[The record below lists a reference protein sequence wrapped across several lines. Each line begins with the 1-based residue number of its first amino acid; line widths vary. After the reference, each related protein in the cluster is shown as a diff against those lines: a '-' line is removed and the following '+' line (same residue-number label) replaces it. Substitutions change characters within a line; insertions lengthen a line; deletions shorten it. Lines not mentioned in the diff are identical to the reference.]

1 MQSNPTTQAPQISD
15 TEALRLLFDMVA
27 TPSVS
32 RDEAGF
38 AARFAERL
46 AELGL
51 RTRIDAAGNLIAEC
65 GTQTATPHVAL
76 VGHIDTVPGS
86 PRVHD
91 DGTRIWGRG
100 SVDAKAPFA
109 AFVAAAVRYQAAAER
124 GDVAPLAISIVG
136 CVEEE
141 VPSSKGAH
149 FLVEHGLDFD
159 GAPIVPDFLI
169 VGEPSG
175 SDGITLGYKGHIAA
189 RLTLIKATCH
199 GAHDEASAGELAVAM
214 WTHVAAQAQVANPPT
229 ASTLPESAS
238 PKSPWDAGAPVEG
251 KPVKDRLGASAPT
264 EAPHSNQQRP
274 MFERWIPRLN
284 SIATHTDGA
293 KERAELHLSLRIP
306 PGPTTTDAFAW
317 LERVARQA
325 LQESNAG
332 QATLTFERDS
342 AGLPAWSGPRTTPL
356 TRALSRAILEQGA
369 RPNFKVKSGTADLN
383 LLAPLWGCPAVAYG
397 PGDAALD
404 HRPDEHIEH
413 QEFLRGVRVLEAAL
427 AELARA

>member
-1 MQSNPTTQAPQISD
+1 MNSLTTSPATARQAAAIPFTDAQ
-15 TEALRLLFDMVA
+15 ALGLLLDMVA

-32 RDEAGF
+32 RSEAGF
-38 AARFAERL
+38 AARFAARL

-51 RTRIDAAGNLIAEC
+51 RTRVDAAGNLIAEC
-65 GTQTATPHVAL
+65 GTQTATLHVAL
-76 VGHIDTVPGS
+76 VGHIDTVPGF

-91 DGTRIWGRG
+91 DGERIWGRG

-149 FLVEHGLDFD
+149 FLVEHGLDFE

-199 GAHDEASAGELAVAM
+199 GAHDEASVGELATSVWTRFAAM
-214 WTHVAAQAQVANPPT
+214 ARRYPEADATDQACA
-229 ASTLPESAS
+229 E
-238 PKSPWDAGAPVEG
+238 
-251 KPVKDRLGASAPT
+251 
-264 EAPHSNQQRP
+264 RP
-274 MFERWIPRLN
+274 MFARLIPRLN
-284 SIATHTDGA
+284 AIQTHTDGES
-293 KERAELHLSLRIP
+293 ERAELHVSLRLP
-306 PGPTTTDAFAW
+306 VGLSTTHAFDW
-317 LERVARQA
+317 LRSTCHAA
-325 LQESNAG
+325 LATIGATE
-332 QATLTFERDS
+332 ATLTVEPD
-342 AGLPAWSGPRTTPL
+342 ALGLPAWSGPRTTPL

-413 QEFLRGVRVLEAAL
+413 QEFLRGVRVLQATLTAL
-427 AELARA
+427 ASRGAGAEA